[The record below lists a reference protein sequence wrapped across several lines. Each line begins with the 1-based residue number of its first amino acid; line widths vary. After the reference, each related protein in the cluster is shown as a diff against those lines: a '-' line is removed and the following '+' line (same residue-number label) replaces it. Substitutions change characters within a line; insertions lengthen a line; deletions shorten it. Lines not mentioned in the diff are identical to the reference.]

1 MSCFSYPNSVNVKS
15 VKYEDRPIHL
25 FEDRDWIYSISERV
39 ESFLPAENWQV
50 FHRIQKKWRMTW
62 FFLLLRAFWKIVI
75 LSLEDDWLNLVQ
87 KGINL
92 RLEKMENN
100 YSPRGLSRKN
110 QGRGLPV
117 YVQHT
122 QNQQLL
128 KISVQYFS
136 IQKFFFKSNKILNSQ
151 KLYPDLYDVLII
163 LFFQRK

>member
-1 MSCFSYPNSVNVKS
+1 
-15 VKYEDRPIHL
+15 
-25 FEDRDWIYSISERV
+25 
-39 ESFLPAENWQV
+39 
-50 FHRIQKKWRMTW
+50 MTW

-87 KGINL
+87 KDINL
-92 RLEKMENN
+92 RLEKIENN

-136 IQKFFFKSNKILNSQ
+136 IQKNFSKVTKF
-151 KLYPDLYDVLII
+151 
-163 LFFQRK
+163 